1 MEGEEG
7 EETLLLGS
15 KGEEGHTPARRR
27 IAFDGPGAH
36 ESVRRKQLHLLAS
49 FKAIAFSGKPS
60 PQLISLFAFSG
71 KPSPQGGGAQS
82 RGAGAAPSSS
92 MAR

>member
-1 MEGEEG
+1 MDGAKDTGEEG

-60 PQLISLFAFSG
+60 PQLISLFAKLRRRRPISRCR
-71 KPSPQGGGAQS
+71 GGA
-82 RGAGAAPSSS
+82 
-92 MAR
+92 